1 MAVTLKTIRM
11 RHDQSGLP
19 GLGFPAREDAMRI
32 KPFFLC
38 ALLLSS
44 TSPIIA
50 GAQTVADRGTSGGN
64 EVADEAERSSQSY
77 GTSESERGV
86 NLLRLLNV
94 QAPNQDTRP
103 APLGG
108 YVRFYVCDPR
118 QCGDVPPG
126 HPESR
131 DYGDD
136 HRNWL
141 SRWLMGRSYSRII
154 TVKLTV
160 TRPDFTVTTPLAS
173 AGFQSDSTVGETWNS
188 EIIGRTYL
196 TPYVRVDAET
206 LVRVHVS
213 LDASSRVQSNVSRTV
228 LDVLG
233 RAANLIQP
241 GSQLV
246 TSLNSGRFN
255 DTSEF
260 VDRSISALFAQTLAE
275 RATNE
280 FEPSDWS
287 GKPMVDI
294 RAEFPMNRN
303 ALRTAAYRNV
313 GLWRIMATPPRIS
326 IFSDTPMLMDAAEAG
341 RNLPAGCSADSIA
354 GRQACRAFVG
364 LTVER
369 VLGLNIAENLTL
381 RQSLT
386 ADTDISSETARLLQS
401 TSADARARSQSARR
415 LCGLLAAKSERL
427 GLNRVDAAAA
437 LWAYAQELQVTD
449 EQRTAL
455 MSDSASCAAATLA
468 HELGLR

>member
-1 MAVTLKTIRM
+1 
-11 RHDQSGLP
+11 
-19 GLGFPAREDAMRI
+19 MRI

-38 ALLLSS
+38 ALLLST

-50 GAQTVADRGTSGGN
+50 GAQPVAEPATSDGN
-64 EVADEAERSSQSY
+64 EVADAAQRPSQPNGASGGERA
-77 GTSESERGV
+77 V
-86 NLLRLLNV
+86 NLLRLLDV
-94 QAPNQDTRP
+94 QTTNQDTRP

-126 HPESR
+126 RPEPR
-131 DYGDD
+131 NYGDD
-136 HRNWL
+136 HRDWF
-141 SRWLMGRSYSRII
+141 SRWLMGRSYSRIL

-160 TRPDFTVTTPLAS
+160 TRPEFTVTTPLAS
-173 AGFQSDSTVGETWNS
+173 AGFQSNSTVGETWNS
-188 EIIGRTYL
+188 EVSGRTYL

-275 RATNE
+275 RSSNE

-326 IFSDTPMLMDAAEAG
+326 IFSDTPMLVDAAAAAE
-341 RNLPAGCSADSIA
+341 NMPTGCTATSIA
-354 GRQACRAFVG
+354 GRQACKAFVG

-386 ADTDISSETARLLQS
+386 ADADISSETARLLQS
-401 TSADARARSQSARR
+401 TNTDARARSQSARR
-415 LCGLLAAKSERL
+415 LCGLLASKSERL
-427 GLNRVDAAAA
+427 GLNSVDAAAA

-455 MSDSASCAAATLA
+455 LSNSASCAAATMA
-468 HELGLR
+468 RELGLQ